1 MEFSAHDDIS
11 APIDFVYSQVTDFK
25 KFERSIMRRGGD
37 VERLNGSD
45 TATVGT
51 KWRVKF
57 RLRDKD
63 RTVDAELVE
72 VDAPNSL
79 KIEVTSPSIEGTMVV
94 DLISLSKTHT
104 RLSVKV
110 QAVAK
115 TIPGKLLFQSVRFA
129 RVKTENK
136 FKMLVKGFAKDVDAK
151 YVG

>member
-25 KFERSIMRRGGD
+25 RFERSIMRRGGD
-37 VERLNGSD
+37 VERLHGGD

-51 KWRVKF
+51 KWRVNF

-72 VDAPNSL
+72 VDAPNTL
-79 KIEVTSPSIEGTMVV
+79 KIEVTSPSIDGTMVV

-104 RLSVKV
+104 RLSVKAK
-110 QAVAK
+110 AVAK

-136 FKMLVKGFAKDVDAK
+136 FKMMVKGFAEDVEAK
-151 YVG
+151 HVR